1 MIADW
6 VREGEPQQLS
16 RALPLT
22 VGTGAAERL
31 QLRVDGEI
39 AAAEDGWVPLE
50 LRASTSLTHSLVVE
64 ILNEEG
70 AGLPGQ
76 GVSMTLTDSDW
87 PGAVEQ
93 NPCPVVG
100 DTPDR

>member
-1 MIADW
+1 MLRVDAREPAPIQVIADW

-64 ILNEEG
+64 S
-70 AGLPGQ
+70 
-76 GVSMTLTDSDW
+76 SMRKVQDCQVKGS
-87 PGAVEQ
+87 A
-93 NPCPVVG
+93 
-100 DTPDR
+100 